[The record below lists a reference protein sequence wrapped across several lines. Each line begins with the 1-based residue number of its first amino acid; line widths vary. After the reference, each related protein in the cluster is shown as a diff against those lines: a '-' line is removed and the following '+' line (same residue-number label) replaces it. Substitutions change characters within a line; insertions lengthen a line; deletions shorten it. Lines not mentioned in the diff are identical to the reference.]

1 MATIGGHLSAWDRGP
16 SHSAR
21 VHPGPDGRLLYP
33 ADEQGDVI
41 PDFSTVGYKGG
52 GVPLPTV
59 PVVTTLQ
66 PSAAPEDDAPRIQA
80 AIDALAAQPPGAD
93 GIRGALLLERGE
105 YRLGSS
111 LLVSAS
117 GIVLRGE
124 GDGPEGT
131 RLRGVGPFTSG
142 EPLTDGDK
150 PAAGGAPPNKANPE
164 LQSGALV
171 EFVGPSGVVEVGN
184 PTPIVGNCAV
194 GAKEVR
200 VSSGSFAVGTKIL
213 VKRFGNRA
221 WLDTLRL
228 PHVADPMVH
237 AAERCVLAVRADGD
251 TDVLTLDHSLVVAV
265 EERWGGGEVIEYT
278 DDGRLT
284 QVAVENLSGDSAF
297 DETKTTTLFTNMDRP
312 NRVTEAPDGGD
323 REGSHYHGFEYYND
337 EDHWWNFVRMS
348 NCRDSWVQGVS
359 GQHFVSSIVRL
370 DGGTIA
376 CTVQDCRASEFVG
389 MISGS
394 REPQD
399 PNP

>member
-1 MATIGGHLSAWDRGP
+1 MHGSQPYHEGYGG
-16 SHSAR
+16 
-21 VHPGPDGRLLYP
+21 Y
-33 ADEQGDVI
+33 
-41 PDFSTVGYKGG
+41 TGYG
-52 GVPLPTV
+52 
-59 PVVTTLQ
+59 
-66 PSAAPEDDAPRIQA
+66 
-80 AIDALAAQPPGAD
+80 
-93 GIRGALLLERGE
+93 
-105 YRLGSS
+105 
-111 LLVSAS
+111 
-117 GIVLRGE
+117 
-124 GDGPEGT
+124 
-131 RLRGVGPFTSG
+131 
-142 EPLTDGDK
+142 
-150 PAAGGAPPNKANPE
+150 
-164 LQSGALV
+164 
-171 EFVGPSGVVEVGN
+171 
-184 PTPIVGNCAV
+184 
-194 GAKEVR
+194 
-200 VSSGSFAVGTKIL
+200 
-213 VKRFGNRA
+213 
-221 WLDTLRL
+221 
-228 PHVADPMVH
+228 
-237 AAERCVLAVRADGD
+237 ADGD

-348 NCRDSWVQGVS
+348 NCRDCWVQGVS

-399 PNP
+399 PNPLILCNRP